1 MDRRS
6 ASQSERA
13 KRDSILVVIA
23 PERYTVYGKDF
34 LSIADLSSNEVGLLI
49 ERAAEMKGGPAERPL
64 EGRTIAML
72 FEKPSLRTRVSFEI
86 GIRRLGGDCFHL
98 GGPEVGLG
106 EREPVPDVARVLDR
120 WVDGIVARVNSHE
133 SLSLLAEY
141 TTVPIINALSDVE
154 HPCQAM
160 ADLLTILE
168 HRGRLGGQRVAYVG
182 DGNNVAA
189 SLALACA
196 SVGASFVIASPP
208 DYRVNGAIWEEAER
222 RAGAS
227 GGVEW
232 VELPEDAARD
242 ADVVYTDVWVS
253 MGQDAESKARHRAFQ
268 GYQVSPALMALA
280 RPDAIF
286 MHDMPAHEGEE
297 ITPGMLD
304 HPQSVVFDQAEN
316 RLHAQNAVLAHLFDD
331 SPSSR
336 SWEVGQMPSV
346 RPEPVDEPESGVT
359 A

>member
-1 MDRRS
+1 MD
-6 ASQSERA
+6 
-13 KRDSILVVIA
+13 
-23 PERYTVYGKDF
+23 GKDF
-34 LSIADLSSNEVGLLI
+34 LSIADLSSDEVGLLI
-49 ERAAEMKGGPAERPL
+49 ERAARMKGGPAERPL

-72 FEKPSLRTRVSFEI
+72 FEKPSLRTRVSFEV

-98 GGPEVGLG
+98 GGAEVGLG

-133 SLSLLAEY
+133 SLSLLAEH
-141 TTVPIINALSDVE
+141 TTVPVVNALSDVE

-168 HRGRLGGQRVAYVG
+168 HRGRLDGQRVAYVG

-196 SVGASFVIASPP
+196 SVGAEFVIASPP
-208 DYRVNGAIWEEAER
+208 GYRVDGGTWAEAGR

-227 GGVEW
+227 GGSVAW
-232 VELPEDAARD
+232 VEMPEDAARG

-253 MGQDAESKARHRAFQ
+253 MGQDAESEARHRAFQ
-268 GYQVSPALMALA
+268 GYQVSPALMGLA

-316 RLHAQNAVLAHLFDD
+316 RLHAQNAVLAHLFDGHTD
-331 SPSSR
+331 
-336 SWEVGQMPSV
+336 
-346 RPEPVDEPESGVT
+346 T
-359 A
+359 T

>member
-1 MDRRS
+1 VD
-6 ASQSERA
+6 
-13 KRDSILVVIA
+13 
-23 PERYTVYGKDF
+23 GKDF
-34 LSIADLSSNEVGLLI
+34 LSIADLSSDEVGLLTH
-49 ERAAEMKGGPAERPL
+49 RAAQMKDGPAERPL

-133 SLSLLAEY
+133 SLRQLAEY
-141 TTVPIINALSDVE
+141 TEVPIVNALSDVE

-168 HRGRLGGQRVAYVG
+168 HRGRLNGQRVVYVG

-227 GGVEW
+227 GGGVEW
-232 VELPEDAARD
+232 VELPEDAARG

-253 MGQDAESKARHRAFQ
+253 MGQDAESEARHRAFE

-280 RPDAIF
+280 GPDAIF

-331 SPSSR
+331 SSGSR
-336 SWEVGQMPSV
+336 S
-346 RPEPVDEPESGVT
+346 
-359 A
+359 

>member
-1 MDRRS
+1 MD
-6 ASQSERA
+6 
-13 KRDSILVVIA
+13 
-23 PERYTVYGKDF
+23 GKDF
-34 LSIADLSSNEVGLLI
+34 LSIADLSSDEVGLLI
-49 ERAAEMKGGPAERPL
+49 ERASQMKGGPAERPL

-72 FEKPSLRTRVSFEI
+72 FEKPSLRTRVSFEV

-120 WVDGIVARVNSHE
+120 WVDAVVARVNSHE
-133 SLSLLAEY
+133 SLSMLAEH
-141 TTVPIINALSDVE
+141 TTVPIVNALSDVE

-168 HRGRLGGQRVAYVG
+168 HRGSLEGQRVAYVG

-189 SLALACA
+189 SLALACS
-196 SVGASFVIASPP
+196 SVGAEFVIASPP
-208 DYRVNGAIWEEAER
+208 DYRVDSPTWDEAEG

-227 GGVEW
+227 GGSVSW
-232 VELPEDAARD
+232 VPAPEDAAKD

-253 MGQDAESKARHRAFQ
+253 MGQDAESTARHRAFQ
-268 GYQVSPALMALA
+268 GYQVSPELMKLA
-280 RPDAIF
+280 GPDAIF

-297 ITPGMLD
+297 ITPGMLY

-316 RLHAQNAVLAHLFDD
+316 RLHAQNAVLAYLFDD
-331 SPSSR
+331 TNGGAS
-336 SWEVGQMPSV
+336 
-346 RPEPVDEPESGVT
+346 
-359 A
+359 

>member
-1 MDRRS
+1 MD
-6 ASQSERA
+6 
-13 KRDSILVVIA
+13 
-23 PERYTVYGKDF
+23 GKDF
-34 LSIADLSSNEVGLLI
+34 LSIADLSPDEVGLLI
-49 ERAAEMKGGPAERPL
+49 ERAAQMKGGPAERPL

-72 FEKPSLRTRVSFEI
+72 FEKPSLRTRVSFEV
-86 GIRRLGGDCFHL
+86 GIRRLGGDTFHL

-106 EREPVPDVARVLDR
+106 VREPVPDVARVLDR
-120 WVDGIVARVNSHE
+120 WVDGVVARVNSHE
-133 SLSLLAEY
+133 SLTLLAEH

-160 ADLLTILE
+160 ADLLTIQE
-168 HRGRLGGQRVAYVG
+168 HKGRLDGQRVAYVG

-208 DYRVNGAIWEEAER
+208 DYRVEGATWEEAER
-222 RAGAS
+222 RTAAS
-227 GGVEW
+227 GGSVEW
-232 VELPEDAARD
+232 VEAPEDAAKD

-253 MGQDAESKARHRAFQ
+253 MGQDAESKARHSAFQ
-268 GYQVSPALMALA
+268 GYQVSPGLMDLA
-280 RPDAIF
+280 KPGAVF

-331 SPSSR
+331 TTGGSS
-336 SWEVGQMPSV
+336 
-346 RPEPVDEPESGVT
+346 
-359 A
+359 

>member
-1 MDRRS
+1 MD
-6 ASQSERA
+6 
-13 KRDSILVVIA
+13 
-23 PERYTVYGKDF
+23 GKDF
-34 LSIADLSSNEVGLLI
+34 LSIVDLSSDEVGQLI
-49 ERAAEMKGGPAERPL
+49 ERAAQMKGGPAERPL
-64 EGRTIAML
+64 EGKTIAML
-72 FEKPSLRTRVSFEI
+72 FEKPSLRTRVSFEV

-120 WVDGIVARVNSHE
+120 WVDGVVARVNAHE
-133 SLSLLAEY
+133 SLTLLAEH

-168 HRGRLGGQRVAYVG
+168 HRGRLDGQRVAYVG

-196 SVGASFVIASPP
+196 SVGAEFVIASPP
-208 DYRVNGAIWEEAER
+208 DYRVDSGIWDEAGR
-222 RAGAS
+222 RADAS
-227 GGVEW
+227 GGGVHW
-232 VELPEDAARD
+232 VELPEDAAQG

-253 MGQDAESKARHRAFQ
+253 MGQDAETEARQRAFQ
-268 GYQVSPALMALA
+268 GYKVSPELMALA
-280 RPDAIF
+280 GPDAIF

-316 RLHAQNAVLAHLFDD
+316 RLHAQNAVLSHLFDV
-331 SPSSR
+331 PSHGR
-336 SWEVGQMPSV
+336 S
-346 RPEPVDEPESGVT
+346 
-359 A
+359 

>member
-1 MDRRS
+1 MD
-6 ASQSERA
+6 
-13 KRDSILVVIA
+13 
-23 PERYTVYGKDF
+23 GKDF
-34 LSIADLSSNEVGLLI
+34 LSIADLSSDEVGLLI
-49 ERAAEMKGGPAERPL
+49 ERAAQMKGGPAERAL

-72 FEKPSLRTRVSFEI
+72 FEKPSLRTRVSFEV
-86 GIRRLGGDCFHL
+86 GIRRLGGECFHL

-120 WVDGIVARVNSHE
+120 WVDGVVARVNSHE
-133 SLSLLAEY
+133 SLTLMAKH
-141 TTVPIINALSDVE
+141 TTGPIVNALSDVE

-168 HRGRLGGQRVAYVG
+168 HRGGLDGQRVAYVG

-196 SVGASFVIASPP
+196 SVGASFVLASPP
-208 DYRVNGAIWEEAER
+208 DYRVDRATWEEAKH

-227 GGVEW
+227 GGSVEW
-232 VELPEDAARD
+232 VEHPEDAAKD

-253 MGQDAESKARHRAFQ
+253 MGQDAESEARHSAFQ
-268 GYQVSPALMALA
+268 GYQVSPGLMELA
-280 RPDAIF
+280 KPDAVF

-316 RLHAQNAVLAHLFDD
+316 RLHAQNAVLAYLFDD
-331 SPSSR
+331 ATGGAS
-336 SWEVGQMPSV
+336 
-346 RPEPVDEPESGVT
+346 
-359 A
+359 